1 MQYNQKTFKTVRHR
15 PHWMQFIINEFIPL
29 SLCLA
34 AFTFAGMEDMP
45 FKGFI
50 LQIAFL
56 LVLFIL
62 YKFAYLQR
70 LRYFVSSEQLIIQH
84 GVFTSNNNYVEL
96 YRIVD
101 YDERRNFIQQLV
113 GLKTVTIYSGD
124 RTTPHLDII
133 GVPVDFDLVAII
145 RERVEYNK
153 QRKGVYEI
161 TNR

>member
-1 MQYNQKTFKTVRHR
+1 MQYQQPTYKTVRHH
-15 PHWMQFIINEFIPL
+15 PHWMQFVINEFIPL
-29 SLCLA
+29 CLCLA
-34 AFTFAGMEDMP
+34 AFVFAGMENMP

-62 YKFAYLQR
+62 YKFAYLKR
-70 LRYFVSSEQLIIQH
+70 LSYYVSGEQLIIQH
-84 GVFTSNNNYVEL
+84 GVFTTNNNYIEL

-101 YDERRNFIQQLV
+101 YDERRSFIQQIV

-133 GVPVDFDLVAII
+133 GVPVKIDLVAII

>member
-1 MQYNQKTFKTVRHR
+1 M
-15 PHWMQFIINEFIPL
+15 
-29 SLCLA
+29 
-34 AFTFAGMEDMP
+34 FT
-45 FKGFI
+45 
-50 LQIAFL
+50 
-56 LVLFIL
+56 
-62 YKFAYLQR
+62 
-70 LRYFVSSEQLIIQH
+70 
-84 GVFTSNNNYVEL
+84 TNNNYIEL

-101 YDERRNFIQQLV
+101 YDERRSFIQQIV

-133 GVPVDFDLVAII
+133 GVPVKIDLVAII

>member
-1 MQYNQKTFKTVRHR
+1 M
-15 PHWMQFIINEFIPL
+15 
-29 SLCLA
+29 
-34 AFTFAGMEDMP
+34 
-45 FKGFI
+45 
-50 LQIAFL
+50 AFL

-62 YKFAYLQR
+62 YKFAYLKR
-70 LRYFVSSEQLIIQH
+70 LSYYVSGEQLIIQH
-84 GVFTSNNNYVEL
+84 GVFTTNNNYIEL

-101 YDERRNFIQQLV
+101 YDERRSLIQQIV

-133 GVPVDFDLVAII
+133 GVPVKIDLVAII

>member
-1 MQYNQKTFKTVRHR
+1 
-15 PHWMQFIINEFIPL
+15 MQFIINEFIPL
-29 SLCLA
+29 CLFLA
-34 AFTFAGMEDMP
+34 AIAFAGMEDMP
-45 FKGFI
+45 FKGFV

-70 LRYFVSSEQLIIQH
+70 LNYYVSSEQLIIQH
-84 GVFTSNNNYVEL
+84 GVFTRNNNYIEL

-101 YDERRNFIQQLV
+101 YDEKRSFIQQIV
-113 GLKTVTIYSGD
+113 GLKTVTIFSGD

-133 GVPVDFDLVAII
+133 GVPVKYDLVAII

>member
-1 MQYNQKTFKTVRHR
+1 MQYQQPAFKTVRHH
-15 PHWMQFIINEFIPL
+15 PHWMQFVINEFIPL
-29 SLCLA
+29 CLCLA
-34 AFTFAGMEDMP
+34 AFAFAGMENMP

-50 LQIAFL
+50 LQVAFL

-62 YKFAYLQR
+62 YKFAYLKR
-70 LRYFVSSEQLIIQH
+70 LSYYVSGEQLIIQH
-84 GVFTSNNNYVEL
+84 GVFT
-96 YRIVD
+96 
-101 YDERRNFIQQLV
+101 
-113 GLKTVTIYSGD
+113 TVTIYSGD

-133 GVPVDFDLVAII
+133 GVPVKIDLVAII

>member
-1 MQYNQKTFKTVRHR
+1 MQYQQPAFKTVRHH
-15 PHWMQFIINEFIPL
+15 PHWMQFVINEFIPL
-29 SLCLA
+29 CLCLA
-34 AFTFAGMEDMP
+34 AFAFAGMENMP

-50 LQIAFL
+50 LQVAFL
-56 LVLFIL
+56 
-62 YKFAYLQR
+62 
-70 LRYFVSSEQLIIQH
+70 VSGEQLIIQH
-84 GVFTSNNNYVEL
+84 GVFTTNNNYIEL

-101 YDERRNFIQQLV
+101 YDERRSFIQQIV

-133 GVPVDFDLVAII
+133 GVPVKIDLVAII

>member
-1 MQYNQKTFKTVRHR
+1 MQYQQPTYKTVRHR
-15 PHWMQFIINEFIPL
+15 PHWMQFVINEFIPL
-29 SLCLA
+29 CLCLA
-34 AFTFAGMEDMP
+34 AFAFAGMENMP

-50 LQIAFL
+50 LQVAFL

-62 YKFAYLQR
+62 YKFAYLKR
-70 LRYFVSSEQLIIQH
+70 LSYYVSGEQLIIQQ
-84 GVFTSNNNYVEL
+84 
-96 YRIVD
+96 I
-101 YDERRNFIQQLV
+101 V

-133 GVPVDFDLVAII
+133 GVPVKIDLVAII

>member
-1 MQYNQKTFKTVRHR
+1 MRL
-15 PHWMQFIINEFIPL
+15 PIDSQFDKRWLVVSLLAILYMFVL
-29 SLCLA
+29 STRA
-34 AFTFAGMEDMP
+34 SA
-45 FKGFI
+45 
-50 LQIAFL
+50 QIAFL

-62 YKFAYLQR
+62 YKFAYLKR
-70 LRYFVSSEQLIIQH
+70 LSYYISGEQLIIQH
-84 GVFTSNNNYVEL
+84 GVFTTNNNYIEL

-101 YDERRNFIQQLV
+101 YDERRSFIQQIV

-133 GVPVDFDLVAII
+133 GVPVKIDLVAII